1 METGDGL
8 EGTFE
13 NYLAE
18 YPGEREWYEDFII
31 RCGEEDEANSH
42 GPPSP
47 YTQHLNVML
56 KHIVNHL
63 TPDTRRKVLRHMQ
76 NLKDIRALGDKVS
89 PWAQKYKFVEG
100 LVRFGG
106 VPQCEWDRAKE
117 QAATEILNGGY
128 QDVRMDADA
137 GCNAADLS
145 ALQTEN
151 ADLQTENADLRRT
164 VNERD
169 KSLLETR
176 SLLHSAVQANSS
188 LKFQVRD
195 LQAQIAQKKA
205 VAAAQLNAER
215 TRFEHEKAGLRDAN
229 TRLRQVL
236 QRLLQT
242 LQSFPQ
248 IFQSILGEINSSL
261 RA

>member
-1 METGDGL
+1 MATGDGL
-8 EGTFE
+8 DGTFE
-13 NYLAE
+13 TYLDE
-18 YPGEREWYEDFII
+18 NPGESEWYSDFIF
-31 RCGEEDEANSH
+31 RCNEEDEADSQA
-42 GPPSP
+42 PPSP

-56 KHIVNHL
+56 RPIINRL

-76 NLKDIRALGDKVS
+76 NLKNIRALGDKVS
-89 PWAQKYKFVEG
+89 PWAQKRKFVEG

-117 QAATEILNGGY
+117 QAATEILNGGD

-137 GCNAADLS
+137 GCNAADLF
-145 ALQTEN
+145 ALQTAN
-151 ADLQTENADLRRT
+151 ADLQMENDNLRRT

-169 KSLLETR
+169 KTLLETR

-188 LKFQVRD
+188 LKTQVRH
-195 LQAQIAQKKA
+195 LEAQIAQKKA

-215 TRFEHEKAGLRDAN
+215 TRFESEKAGLRDAN